1 MDIGGDLLAR
11 GTGDLSLRGVVAAG
25 KELEEAGEAGLAG
38 DAFVPVI
45 CAFLLGVPTAG
56 ASHKS
61 TSSQMSSTRK
71 MSEAVGVASVTAA
84 VVPSEVQS
92 EGFPSPRSHCVE
104 FWSSP
109 PRPPSPPWGLST
121 LVDCAGASAV
131 DPDTDVL
138 GIS

>member
-1 MDIGGDLLAR
+1 MDIGRDLLAR

-25 KELEEAGEAGLAG
+25 KELEEAGEAGFAG
-38 DAFVPVI
+38 DASVPVI
-45 CAFLLGVPTAG
+45 CAFLLGVSTAG

-61 TSSQMSSTRK
+61 ISSQKSSSSMRK
-71 MSEAVGVASVTAA
+71 MSGAVGVASVTAA

-92 EGFPSPRSHCVE
+92 EGFPSPQSHCVE

-109 PRPPSPPWGLST
+109 PPSLGLPT